1 MCSLVSHIIGQ
12 ILAEGFRNRLTRKI
26 YRPKTEE
33 KAWGWR
39 NFVMMSFTFC
49 TSYPTL
55 LEWPNEEDAVGEE
68 REGEKKK
75 ALAYMGLVK

>member
-1 MCSLVSHIIGQ
+1 MRLEKLRNDELHI
-12 ILAEGFRNRLTRKI
+12 LYL
-26 YRPKTEE
+26 
-33 KAWGWR
+33 
-39 NFVMMSFTFC
+39 
-49 TSYPTL
+49 YPTL